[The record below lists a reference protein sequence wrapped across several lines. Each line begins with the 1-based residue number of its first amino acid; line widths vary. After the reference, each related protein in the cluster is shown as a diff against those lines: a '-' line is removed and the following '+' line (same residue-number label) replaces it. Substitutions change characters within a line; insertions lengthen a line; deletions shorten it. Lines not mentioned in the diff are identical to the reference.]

1 MFHCRFQWSSQ
12 LQEISCSW
20 WNIYYQA
27 TMKNVVGDDRYNS
40 IEYPSHGTCTIQRK
54 LLKCYHIFLKKQYLN
69 IGLWLILCRTLVYIC
84 IELLPFNLPQY
95 HDSYDYKLS
104 ISFKPRLT
112 KVCSNLSR
120 KYRHIHV
127 KHLIVFTLTE
137 QRVLNESNLHRR
149 AIIKFI
155 WGIELYSYNLK

>member
-1 MFHCRFQWSSQ
+1 
-12 LQEISCSW
+12 
-20 WNIYYQA
+20 
-27 TMKNVVGDDRYNS
+27 MKNVVEDDRYNN
-40 IEYPSHGTCTIQRK
+40 IEYPSHGTCKIQRK
-54 LLKCYHIFLKKQYLN
+54 LLKSYHIFLKKQYLN
-69 IGLWLILCRTLVYIC
+69 IGLCRWFCVERWFIC

-95 HDSYDYKLS
+95 HDTYDYKLS

-137 QRVLNESNLHRR
+137 QRVLNESNVHRR